1 MRRILDVTENTRGDF
16 ASAEKIASAI
26 KREILEIEHLTCSV
40 GIGPNKLVAKMAVD
54 SRKPDGL
61 TLILPD
67 QVRSFLDPL
76 PVGKLFGV
84 GPKTEEKL
92 GAMGIKTLEILQTTM
107 RQNFLASSVE
117 ISVRN

>member
-1 MRRILDVTENTRGDF
+1 MSLNNTRGDF

-26 KREILEIEHLTCSV
+26 KKEILEIEHLTCSV

-61 TLILPD
+61 TTNSSGSSSI
-67 QVRSFLDPL
+67 VSRS
-76 PVGKLFGV
+76 VASWEAYSAV

-92 GAMGIKTLEILQTTM
+92 GAMGIKTVGRSCKLQ
-107 RQNFLASSVE
+107 
-117 ISVRN
+117 